1 MSRHHHQ
8 QEHHVAPA
16 LQPLYRR
23 LSNAEHSLQEWHDTG
38 HCPSKSELTRVQS
51 DLARVD
57 NHYEQGSFKVN
68 GQVPEG
74 QAILATKLNHAHA
87 LLREF
92 EMNI

>member
-1 MSRHHHQ
+1 MT
-8 QEHHVAPA
+8 QEHHVAST

-38 HCPSKSELTRVQS
+38 HCPTKQELCHVQS

-57 NHYEQGSFKVN
+57 KHYQQGMFKVN
-68 GQVPEG
+68 GDIPEG
-74 QAILATKLNHAHA
+74 QAIMATKLNHAHA

-92 EMNI
+92 ETSIQ